1 MNVTVNMAAG
11 FVAVDGV
18 ALQCSFPINKT
29 IRSIR
34 WHGETLYGNVV
45 VDGPE
50 VVGGEFRDP
59 AVITPYVTAWRA
71 EMQRRLDAAATAA
84 TKETADY
91 QAWLVSEA
99 GKTQL
104 QMTAAAADATAA
116 AARVKPQPQPRK
128 PAAGED

>member
-1 MNVTVNMAAG
+1 MHVTVNMPDQ
-11 FVAVDGV
+11 VISIDGV
-18 ALQCSFPINKT
+18 ALQFPFQVDKS

-34 WHGETLYGNVV
+34 WHGEALHGNTVTV
-45 VDGPE
+45 APG
-50 VVGGEFRDP
+50 GGEFRDP

-71 EMQRRLDAAATAA
+71 EMQRRLDAVATAA

-99 GKTQL
+99 GRAAQQK
-104 QMTAAAADATAA
+104 TAAAADATAA

-128 PAAGED
+128 PGAGED